1 MPFAAH
7 VDLGAVRDNVA
18 ELRRRAGHA
27 GVMAVVKADGY
38 VHGIVAC
45 ARAAVAGGAAWL
57 GVASVDDALA
67 LRGAGIAAPILAW
80 LVTPDDDFGAALAA
94 DIDVS
99 VSAGWGL

>member
-7 VDLGAVRDNVA
+7 VDLDAVRDNVA

-38 VHGIVAC
+38 RHSMVPC
-45 ARAAVAGGAAWL
+45 ARAAVAGGAACP
-57 GVASVDDALA
+57 GGAFVDEALA

-80 LVTPDDDFGAALAA
+80 LVSPDDDFGAALTA

-99 VSAGWGL
+99 VSGSW